1 MKTSLR
7 FILAG
12 ALLGL
17 PSSATAAETPV
28 SEQILET
35 LRKTDAVLPPL
46 PPVAP
51 VHTLSNAEAVVP
63 PQCYTRTETLNNPCY
78 VCHQDAI
85 DGRENVMNDADLQ
98 EAYSFSDVGMTN
110 HWKNLFEDRS
120 ARIAAIGDQ
129 EIIDWIRGDNYSELP
144 SRLREAGFKGWIP
157 DLGNLHL
164 GAGAFDEE
172 GFAKDGSQWVAFN
185 YKPFPST
192 FWPTNGSTDDVMI
205 RLPESY
211 RTCKEGKPSADIYK
225 ANLAVLEAN
234 IKGVDRIGCLPVDE
248 KAIGQDL
255 DGDGTM
261 STARK
266 IVKADGWFGAAE
278 GLPIERHLYPE
289 GTEFLHTV
297 RYVGVSEDG
306 DIGPSARMK
315 EVRYS
320 KKAKAYSKPM
330 YARKYE
336 LEAMEKEAG
345 NLPAYYDLGHHGLD
359 NGNGWALHGFIEDR
373 KGRLRAMTYEENFSC
388 MGCHNS
394 VGSTI
399 DKTFSFPRKMDGP
412 AGWGYIDLKGMPD
425 APNKGETVGEIA
437 TYLARA
443 GGGSE
448 FRNNEEMS
456 RKWYRPNGTL
466 DHEKLKD
473 AKDVHDLITPSR
485 ERALALNKAYKTI
498 VEDQDFIHGKDAVLS
513 PPKNVYDKIDNEN
526 SPTLP
531 PERIFKWNILL
542 EWPESPRSR

>member
-1 MKTSLR
+1 MKSSLR
-7 FILAG
+7 FVLAG
-12 ALLGL
+12 TLLGIS
-17 PSSATAAETPV
+17 PSVAEEAPL
-28 SEQILET
+28 SEQLLET
-35 LRKTDAVLPPL
+35 LRHSEAVLPPV
-46 PPVAP
+46 PDVAS
-51 VHTLSNAEAVVP
+51 VLTLSNAEAVVP
-63 PQCYTRTETLNNPCY
+63 PQCYTRTETLSNPCY

-85 DGRENVMNDADLQ
+85 DGRENVMNDGDLQ

-120 ARIAAIGDQ
+120 GRIAAIKDE

-157 DLGNLHL
+157 DLKNLQL
-164 GAGAFDEE
+164 GSAAFDGQ
-172 GFAKDGSQWVAFN
+172 GFAKDGSHWVAFN

-205 RLPESY
+205 RLPENY
-211 RTCKEGKPSADIYK
+211 RTDKDGKPSTDIYK
-225 ANLAVLEAN
+225 ANLAILEAN
-234 IKGVDRIGCLPVDE
+234 IKGLGGIGCLAVDE
-248 KAIGQDL
+248 KAVGKDL
-255 DGDGTM
+255 DGDGTTG
-261 STARK
+261 TARQ
-266 IVKADGWFGAAE
+266 IAKADGWVGAAE
-278 GLPIERHLYPE
+278 GLPMEGHLYPQ

-297 RYVGVSEDG
+297 RYVGLSKDG
-306 DIGPSARMK
+306 SIGPSVRMK

-320 KKAKAYSKPM
+320 RKAKAYSKPM
-330 YARKYE
+330 YARKYA

-345 NLPAYYDLGHHGLD
+345 NLPAYYDLGQHGLD

-425 APNKGETVGEIA
+425 APNKGESVGEIA

-448 FRNNEEMS
+448 FRNNDEMS
-456 RKWYRPNGTL
+456 RKWYRENGTL
-466 DHEKLKD
+466 DHEKLKE
-473 AKDVHDLITPSR
+473 AKDVYDLITPSPG
-485 ERALALNKAYKTI
+485 RALALNKAYKTI
-498 VEDQDFIHGKDAVLS
+498 VEDQDFIHGKDAILT

-542 EWPESPRSR
+542 EWPETTSRK